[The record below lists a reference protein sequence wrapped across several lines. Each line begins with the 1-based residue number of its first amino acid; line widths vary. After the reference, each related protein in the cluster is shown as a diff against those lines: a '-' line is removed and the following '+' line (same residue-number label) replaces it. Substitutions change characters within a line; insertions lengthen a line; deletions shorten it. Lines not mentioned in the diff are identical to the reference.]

1 MERFKYVPAG
11 DEVNSRGQS
20 PRNHTVNFVM
30 TLKGSKECST
40 LSGSAVLGWMGFPG
54 ASRNARPRL
63 LTLSPRGT
71 TAIAQVMID
80 YVEKD
85 GRLIFNV
92 RVVPRA
98 SRSEIVGEHDGALR
112 VRLAAPP
119 VDGAA
124 NDELLRILAR
134 ALKVSRTSVAIIA
147 GPTSKL
153 KRVAV
158 NGVAPE
164 VLLALVGVK

>member
-1 MERFKYVPAG
+1 
-11 DEVNSRGQS
+11 
-20 PRNHTVNFVM
+20 
-30 TLKGSKECST
+30 
-40 LSGSAVLGWMGFPG
+40 
-54 ASRNARPRL
+54 
-63 LTLSPRGT
+63 
-71 TAIAQVMID
+71 MID

-85 GRLIFNV
+85 GGLTFKV
-92 RVVPRA
+92 RVVLRA

-119 VDGAA
+119 ADGAA
-124 NDELLRILAR
+124 NEELMRILAR
-134 ALKVSRTSVAIIA
+134 VLKVSRTSVAIIA

-164 VLLALVGVK
+164 VLLALLVVK